1 MKTNKNKFEN
11 LVRANV
17 NKGVTKK
24 EDKKAGVIQTIIDI
38 LSKEAHTKDS
48 LLAELKRYF
57 PEREESSLKSTLKAQ
72 FAGKNGTRLEKERGI
87 ELKYINKR
95 FQVKLLNISELKV
108 LKIGTKKTKK
118 MKNNKKNPATNRVF
132 YMYISLN

>member
-48 LLAELKRYF
+48 LLTELKKYF

-72 FAGKNGTRLEKERGI
+72 FSGKNGTRLEKERGI
-87 ELKYINKR
+87 EFKR
-95 FQVKLLNISELKV
+95 NITKAGFV
-108 LKIGTKKTKK
+108 TFKIKGFKDW
-118 MKNNKKNPATNRVF
+118 
-132 YMYISLN
+132 SLEDENEDED